1 MRQRVASD
9 LGEGSGQFD
18 TRRSATN
25 DHESEQF
32 SNLVRIRGGSAASK
46 ARKMRRRISVASSIV
61 LSPGA
66 SVCHWS
72 LPK

>member
-32 SNLVRIRGGSAASK
+32 ANLVRIRGTLRGLESQEDAAT
-46 ARKMRRRISVASSIV
+46 ISVASSIV